1 MYSFCV
7 CGMIKSRVNI
17 QIGFFSEMRICVLIF
32 EQWNILMWSDLK
44 YLFSIEGGTNWFCY
58 HSCVCLLG
66 PLASKLRLSL
76 SGSLDAILEKSLN
89 TSLNVTSPETKKWQQ
104 LVWRNIPF
112 KIQSGYKG
120 VFKIC
125 SMLEVWIHCNHILLC
140 GVVVLM

>member
-1 MYSFCV
+1 MEIIFYYFCV

-66 PLASKLRLSL
+66 PLESKLRLSL

-89 TSLNVTSPETKKWQQ
+89 TSLNVTSPETKKMTAVSP
-104 LVWRNIPF
+104 L
-112 KIQSGYKG
+112 
-120 VFKIC
+120 
-125 SMLEVWIHCNHILLC
+125 IHKSDK
-140 GVVVLM
+140 VLISLYNLSLKSNVQVTRMKEMISN